1 MSHEM
6 SNTERAPLTGAMKP
20 FGTVH
25 VNGMELDIGMSL
37 DAKRVV
43 AVANGIDLTL
53 FLVVDRVNSQGRK
66 YFELVPDQ
74 RNAEVAKLC
83 RQDPNYGRIADLI
96 SQQLQSSEEP
106 VGNEKST
113 NERNT
118 RIEVPPGRFD
128 SPQGNT

>member
-6 SNTERAPLTGAMKP
+6 PNTERAPLTGAMKP

-43 AVANGIDLTL
+43 AVANGVDLTL
-53 FLVVDRVNSQGRK
+53 FSVVNKVNPEGRK

-83 RQDPNYGRIADLI
+83 RQDSNYARIADLI
-96 SQQLQSSEEP
+96 SQELAGQESVSG
-106 VGNEKST
+106 VANNG
-113 NERNT
+113 

-128 SPQGNT
+128 SPQGNI